1 LFLALVNVLGAWVVM
16 HLLHVANAAWGFL
29 VQSSY
34 LIVACC
40 GLFFM
45 QVLSNHRWL
54 RRLAVAVVGV
64 VALWLLSWLAL
75 PHLLR
80 AQGQK
85 LASEAL
91 GRQVTIG
98 GVEFAPWSLELTVH
112 DLAVASLDGQ
122 SSQLSVKRIYIDAEM
137 QSLLRL
143 APVLDAIEVDAP
155 VLKVAQLA
163 PGEYDI
169 DDILQRFMRPDEAP
183 KEPEKSGTQRFALYN
198 MALHGGSVDFEDRTV
213 GRTHTVRELELSVPF
228 LSSLKSKREIKVEP
242 RLAFSLN
249 GSRFDSSTEATPF
262 LDSRKTDAQVRLAG
276 FDLKPYLDYFPKSLP
291 VRLQAGVLD
300 VDLRVAFLQ
309 QPEASVHLQGSVRGQ
324 GVRLADARE
333 QPLLS
338 FDSLDVQIADLEPL
352 ARRGRIASVNLVAP
366 HVTAQ
371 RMRDGQI
378 NWAQLGGAQG
388 VAQPDSAD
396 KPAKAAATPASAAS
410 APTSHAGGGA
420 APNTDWAVVVD
431 KVNVRDAA
439 VDWMDEAVAG
449 GAHIALSDLAV
460 QASGIAIPFEKP
472 FGFFGQAKLNEGREK
487 RSDAATLALHG
498 QATDRMASV
507 AVSLNDASL
516 ALVTPYV
523 AEHLVPQLSGRL
535 QADLGLAWH
544 GPAVVVQLAS
554 LSLNDVG
561 LSCPA
566 KGECAGAG
574 LAGIAMRGKNS
585 LAEWKNLR
593 VENAQVDLLRRTVN
607 VERIALAQPRA
618 MVSRDKH
625 GRWMAEHWQVAGERS
640 REETTSA
647 RAAETSAAPWSV
659 QLGAVELDGGAVA
672 FRDAMPATPVALNLS
687 SLRLHI
693 SDLAPLAGKGAKPS
707 PLSLSARIGAGRADP
722 GRLEYDGT
730 VGLAPLS
737 AHGKV
742 QAVQLPLH
750 AFEPYWAD
758 LLNVRVLRA
767 DGSFKGNVEFAQAEA
782 GAQVR
787 VRGDA
792 ALDDLRVRSALLAN
806 PAAATASA
814 PTDAGERG
822 SLALQEDLLHWKS
835 LGLRGVD
842 VAMAPGR
849 ATQVE
854 VRETALSDFFARVIV
869 QESGR
874 INLQDVLKSSEPS
887 TSAAAANA
895 AQAPAAAPASTS
907 ETHALAPVVRF
918 GPVSLTGGQVRFSDY
933 FIRPNYSADLS
944 DLAGRLS
951 AFSSE
956 APAQGGAP
964 EMADLELRGRAEGT
978 ASLEITGK
986 LNPLVKPLALDIEG
1000 KMRDLELPPLSPY
1013 TVKYAGHGIERGKLS
1028 MDVAY
1033 KVQPDGQLTARNKL
1047 VLNQLTFGEPVQGAP
1062 ASLPVRLAV
1071 ALLADR
1077 NGVIDL
1083 DLPLSGSLNDPEFR
1097 LAPVIFKIIGNV
1109 IMKAVTAPFSLLM
1122 GAFGGGDDLSAVNF
1136 APGSAVLDADA
1147 RAALDKVAKALTER
1161 PALKL
1166 TVVGEAQLDAERDGW
1181 KRMQL
1186 QRLLMAQKRRA
1197 AVRGGESAAQVSE
1210 IAPEEESGLLKEVY
1224 RRADIPKPR
1233 NLVGMAK
1240 DLPAAE
1246 MQNLLLASIAVPA
1259 DAMQE
1264 LAVARGVAVRDY
1276 LAQHKVSLDRLFLG
1290 AAKSQVKDAQWKPRA
1305 QFTLSSQ

>member
-1 LFLALVNVLGAWVVM
+1 M
-16 HLLHVANAAWGFL
+16 
-29 VQSSY
+29 Q
-34 LIVACC
+34 
-40 GLFFM
+40 FF
-45 QVLSNHRWL
+45 SNHRWL
-54 RRLAVAVVGV
+54 RRLAVAIAIV
-64 VALWLLSWLAL
+64 VALWLLSWLAV

-80 AQGQK
+80 TQGQK

-98 GVEFAPWSLELTVH
+98 KVEFAPWSLELTLH
-112 DLAVASLDGQ
+112 DLAVATADGQ
-122 SSQLSVKRIYIDAEM
+122 SSQLAVKRIYIDAEM

-143 APVLDAIEVDAP
+143 APVLDAIEVDEP
-155 VLKVAQLA
+155 VLKVSQRA
-163 PGEYDI
+163 PGEYDF
-169 DDILQRFMRPDEAP
+169 DDLLERFMQPESDAERREKGAP
-183 KEPEKSGTQRFALYN
+183 QRFALYN
-198 MALHGGSVDFEDRTV
+198 IALHGGSIDFEDRTV
-213 GRTHTVRELELSVPF
+213 GQTHTVRDLELSVPF
-228 LSSLKSKREIKVEP
+228 LSSLQSQREVKVEP
-242 RLAFSLN
+242 RLAFALN
-249 GSRFDSSTEATPF
+249 GSRFDSATEATPF
-262 LDSRKTDAQVRLAG
+262 LDSRKTDAHVRLAG
-276 FDLKPYLDYFPKSLP
+276 FDLKPYLGYLPKSLP
-291 VRLQAGVLD
+291 VRLQSGVLD

-309 QPEASVHLQGSVRGQ
+309 QPGASVHLQGTVRAQ
-324 GVRLADARE
+324 DVSLLDRRE
-333 QPLLS
+333 QPLV
-338 FDSLDVQIADLEPL
+338 SLDALDVAITDLEPL
-352 ARRGRIASVNLVAP
+352 AQRGRIASVHLKAP
-366 HVTAQ
+366 HITAQ
-371 RMRDGQI
+371 RMRDGGI
-378 NWAQLGGAQG
+378 NWAQLAGPS
-388 VAQPDSAD
+388 PDA
-396 KPAKAAATPASAAS
+396 PVNNAKAPAAPASTAS
-410 APTSHAGGGA
+410 APTVVPRSSVGTKA
-420 APNTDWAVVVD
+420 AWAVVVD
-431 KVNVRDAA
+431 KVQVEGAH
-439 VDWMDEAVAG
+439 VDWLDEAVAG
-449 GAHIALSDLAV
+449 GVHLTLSDMAL
-460 QASGIAIPFEKP
+460 QASGIAFPFDKP
-472 FGFFGQAKLNEGREK
+472 FAFSGESKLSAGKEK
-487 RSDAATLALHG
+487 SPGAASLALRG
-498 QATDRMASV
+498 QATDRMASA
-507 AVSLNDASL
+507 AVSLSGASL
-516 ALVTPYV
+516 SWLAPYV
-523 AEHLVPQLSGRL
+523 AEHLVPQLSGSL
-535 QADLGLAWH
+535 QADLGVGWN
-544 GPAVVVQLAS
+544 GPAVVVQIAS
-554 LSLNDVG
+554 LSLADVG
-561 LSCPA
+561 LNCPA
-566 KGECAGAG
+566 RGDCAGAG
-574 LAGIAMRGKNS
+574 LPGIAMRTAHS

-593 VENAQVDLLRRTVN
+593 IDNAQLDLLRRSLH
-607 VERIALAQPRA
+607 VERIALTQPRV

-625 GRWMAEHWQVAGERS
+625 GRWMAEQWQVASGRAS
-640 REETTSA
+640 AETPSA
-647 RAAETSAAPWSV
+647 QAAEGRAAPWSV
-659 QLGAVELDGGAVA
+659 QLGAVELDGGSLA
-672 FRDAMPATPVALNLS
+672 FRDAMPASPVALNLS
-687 SLRLHI
+687 SVRLRL
-693 SDLAPLAGKGAKPS
+693 SDLAPLATQGVKPS
-707 PLSLSARIGAGRADP
+707 PLALSARVGAGRADP

-730 VGLAPLS
+730 VGLAPVS
-737 AHGKV
+737 AQGRVH
-742 QAVQLPLH
+742 AVQLPLH
-750 AFEPYWAD
+750 AFEPYLAD

-767 DGSFKGNVEFAQAEA
+767 DGSFKGSVDFTQAQA
-782 GAQVR
+782 GAVVR

-806 PAAATASA
+806 PAVASA
-814 PTDAGERG
+814 PTGAAVKDSAERG

-887 TSAAAANA
+887 AADGTTPVV
-895 AQAPAAAPASTS
+895 QAPADESK
-907 ETHALAPVVRF
+907 ALAPVVRF
-918 GPVSLTGGQVRFSDY
+918 GPVTLTGGQVRFSDY

-944 DLAGRLS
+944 ELAGRLS
-951 AFSSE
+951 AFSSVS
-956 APAQGGAP
+956 PTQGGVP
-964 EMADLELRGRAEGT
+964 EMADLELRGWAEGT

-1122 GAFGGGDDLSAVNF
+1122 GAFGGGDDLSAVHF
-1136 APGSAVLDADA
+1136 APGSAVLDAES
-1147 RAALDKVAKALTER
+1147 RAALDKVAQALTER

-1166 TVVGEAQLDAERDGW
+1166 TVVGEAQLEAEREGW

-1186 QRLLMAQKRRA
+1186 QRLLMAQKRRS
-1197 AVRGGESAAQVSE
+1197 AVRGGESAAEVTA
-1210 IAPEEESGLLKEVY
+1210 IAPEEETALLKEVY

-1240 DLPAAE
+1240 DLPPAE
-1246 MQNLLLASIAVPA
+1246 MQALLLASIAVPG

-1290 AAKSQVKDAQWKPRA
+1290 AAKSQAKDGDWKPRA